1 MSDQPSANDK
11 NNALGKT
18 YELLLK
24 KAIEEIRQAE
34 DKSGPALHHLID
46 KISSELNGV
55 EYLSDTELQQLTSG
69 LKRDLVDAADHIAGP
84 GKDFKSWLS
93 FDMELIEDTLLG
105 LFMDAADKTT
115 VELAELKAEAMA
127 AGYQT
132 GEVIGFGTLI
142 CDECGETLHFHKP
155 GHIPPCPKCKAT
167 HFHRTL
173 EA

>member
-1 MSDQPSANDK
+1 MTDQPPANYNKD
-11 NNALGKT
+11 ALGST

-24 KAIEEIRQAE
+24 KAIEEIRQTE
-34 DKSGPALHHLID
+34 DKSGPALHRLID
-46 KISSELNGV
+46 KISSELSGV
-55 EYLSDTELQQLTSG
+55 EYLTDEQLRQLTTG
-69 LKRDLVDAADHIAGP
+69 LKRDLVDAADHISAEGR
-84 GKDFKSWLS
+84 DIRSWLS

-115 VELAELKAEAMA
+115 IELARLKAEAMV

-132 GEVIGFGTLI
+132 GEVIGMGTLV
-142 CDECGETLHFHKP
+142 CDECGETLNFHKP

>member
-1 MSDQPSANDK
+1 MTDQPSANDK
-11 NNALGKT
+11 KNALGNT
-18 YELLLK
+18 YELLLE
-24 KAIEEIRQAE
+24 KAIAEIRQAE
-34 DKSGPALHHLID
+34 DKSGPALHRLID

-55 EYLSDTELQQLTSG
+55 EYLTDEQLQQLTSG
-69 LKRDLVDAADHIAGP
+69 LKRDLVDAADHISKKGR
-84 GKDFKSWLS
+84 DFRSWLT

-115 VELAELKAEAMA
+115 VELAELKVEAMA

-132 GEVIGFGTLI
+132 GEIIGFGTLM
-142 CDECGETLHFHKP
+142 CDDCGETLHFHKP

>member
-1 MSDQPSANDK
+1 MTDQSSASDRKD
-11 NNALGKT
+11 ALGNT

-34 DKSGPALHHLID
+34 DRSGPALHSLID
-46 KISSELNGV
+46 KISSELTGV
-55 EYLSDTELQQLTSG
+55 EYLTDEQLLQLTSG
-69 LKRDLVDAADHIAGP
+69 LKRDLVDAADHISGE
-84 GKDFKSWLS
+84 GRDFRSWLS

-115 VELAELKAEAMA
+115 IELARLKAEAMA

-132 GEVIGFGTLI
+132 GEVIGLGTLV
-142 CDECGETLHFHKP
+142 CDACGEILTFHKP
-155 GHIPPCPKCKAT
+155 GHIPPCPRCRAT

>member
-1 MSDQPSANDK
+1 MTDQPSANDHK
-11 NNALGKT
+11 NALGKT
-18 YELLLK
+18 YELLLA

-46 KISSELNGV
+46 KISAELNGV
-55 EYLSDTELQQLTSG
+55 EFLTDEQLRQLTSG
-69 LKRDLVDAADHIAGP
+69 LKRDLVDAADHISGQ

-105 LFMDAADKTT
+105 LFMDAADRTT
-115 VELAELKAEAMA
+115 VELAELKAEAMV

-132 GEVIGFGTLI
+132 GEVIGFGTLV
-142 CDECGETLHFHKP
+142 CDSCGETLHFHKP